1 MDSHI
6 VDDEIMLSVVLAAF
20 NEEECIVEELGI
32 VCNAL
37 TEAKIDYEVIVVDD
51 GSTDET
57 ARLVRGFGHSK
68 VTLIQ
73 HKFNQGSGAAR
84 KTGTL
89 AAKGRYVMWSDVDL
103 TYPNDR
109 MADLLN
115 HLLSREVDQVVGARD
130 SERGTMKLLRVPA
143 KYAIRKLACFL
154 TSSTIPDLNS
164 GMRVFSREIGLRYV
178 DLLPKGFSCVTTITL
193 AFLCNGH
200 SVEYVPIRYAK
211 RAGKSKFHPIKDTYR
226 YVTQVARM
234 VTYFEPLKVFLPIS
248 LGMIGLGAMAAG
260 VNLWRTGSMQEMDL
274 VIVIGGFFVGVLGL
288 IADLF
293 VKYQRKLE
301 RLISSLPQN
310 GNERPNLPSSSFRE
324 Y

>member
-1 MDSHI
+1 M
-6 VDDEIMLSVVLAAF
+6 
-20 NEEECIVEELGI
+20 
-32 VCNAL
+32 
-37 TEAKIDYEVIVVDD
+37 AK
-51 GSTDET
+51 
-57 ARLVRGFGHSK
+57 
-68 VTLIQ
+68 
-73 HKFNQGSGAAR
+73 
-84 KTGTL
+84 
-89 AAKGRYVMWSDVDL
+89 
-103 TYPNDR
+103 
-109 MADLLN
+109 
-115 HLLSREVDQVVGARD
+115 
-130 SERGTMKLLRVPA
+130 

>member
-1 MDSHI
+1 MGRQE
-6 VDDEIMLSVVLAAF
+6 VEDELDLSVVLAAF
-20 NEEECIVEELGI
+20 NEEVCIEKELSI

-37 TEAKIDYEVIVVDD
+37 DKAMVNYEVLVVDD
-51 GSTDET
+51 GSTDNT
-57 ARLVRGFGHSK
+57 PRLVRDFSHSR
-68 VTLIQ
+68 VSLIQ
-73 HKFNQGSGAAR
+73 HKSNQGSGSAR

-89 AAKGRYVMWSDVDL
+89 AAKGKYVMWSDVDL
-103 TYPNDR
+103 TYPNER
-109 MADLLN
+109 MSELLN
-115 HLLSREVDQVVGARD
+115 HLRSRDIDQVVGARD

-143 KYAIRKLACFL
+143 KFAIRKLACFL
-154 TSSTIPDLNS
+154 TSTSIPDLNS
-164 GMRVFSREIGLRYV
+164 GMRVFRRDIGLRYI

-226 YVTQVARM
+226 YITQVARM

-248 LGMIGLGAMAAG
+248 LGMIVLGLVAAG
-260 VNLWRTGSMQEMDL
+260 LNLWRTGSMQEMDL
-274 VIVIGGFFVGVLGL
+274 VIFMGGFFVGVLGL

-301 RLISSLPQN
+301 RLITSLPEY
-310 GNERPNLPSSSFRE
+310 GKERQDLPSNSFRE